1 VLIIYAGANGVLD
14 DLPVSQV
21 RPFEAALYNFVENAH
36 PDLLPAIK
44 TKKTLDDELKTQLN
58 GRPQGIQRPF
68 CSGARKEV
76 DAEPDRS
83 PAARPL
89 GEEHAADHQG
99 HEDGLGGPAAS
110 RAGSRFG
117 CASVRK
123 NAHGDVGQRRAGASQ
138 SPDANENRL
147 LDVRPEKR
155 ILMIVIAAD
164 RGLAGGFNANLL
176 KMAQRFADEHGHAE
190 LSFLV
195 IGKKSRDYYRRRDKK
210 IFGEHVDLYRNLK
223 IEDADRIANS
233 IIESFTRAEVDSV
246 YLFVNEF
253 KNVMAST
260 LHTSRLLP
268 IEVPKNAE
276 PPDYIYEQKPEELL
290 GSLLPRYIKL
300 QIYRALLES
309 VAAEHA
315 ARMTAMD
322 AASRNASEV
331 IDKLTLYMNRV
342 RQARSPRKL

>member
-1 VLIIYAGANGVLD
+1 MPSLI
-14 DLPVSQV
+14 DLRRRVRSVKNTQQITKAMKMVS
-21 RPFEAALYNFVENAH
+21 
-36 PDLLPAIK
+36 
-44 TKKTLDDELKTQLN
+44 
-58 GRPQGIQRPF
+58 
-68 CSGARKEV
+68 
-76 DAEPDRS
+76 
-83 PAARPL
+83 AARL
-89 GEEHAADHQG
+89 RKAQDRA
-99 HEDGLGGPAAS
+99 LAS
-110 RAGSRFG
+110 RPYGKMLTEMLGNVAQ
-117 CASVRK
+117 A
-123 NAHGDVGQRRAGASQ
+123 ASQ

-155 ILMIVIAAD
+155 ILMVVIAAD

-176 KMAQRFADEHGHAE
+176 KMAQRFADDHGHAE

-195 IGKKSRDYYRRRDKK
+195 IGKKSRDYFRRRGKN
-210 IFGEHVDLYRNLK
+210 IFGEHIDLYRNLK

-268 IEVPKNAE
+268 IEVPKNAQ

-300 QIYRALLES
+300 QIYRSLLES

-322 AASRNASEV
+322 AASRNAAEV

-342 RQARSPRKL
+342 RQASITKEIIEVVSGALALE